1 MCRTAGIAAGLRPG
15 GQTLRL
21 VRMKI
26 DKTSAGIYSGQC
38 HGGACLLRK
47 VCRIAS
53 IAGRLL
59 EEKSSGASLRPS
71 GGTDRQLVS
80 TSLRRAML
88 SLSLAKRVPP
98 G

>member
-59 EEKSSGASLRPS
+59 EEKSSGVLVETIWRS
-71 GGTDRQLVS
+71 RQAAGVN
-80 TSLRRAML
+80 
-88 SLSLAKRVPP
+88 LAQE
-98 G
+98 GHA

>member
-59 EEKSSGASLRPS
+59 EEQASGVLVETIWRR
-71 GGTDRQLVS
+71 RQAAGVN
-80 TSLRRAML
+80 
-88 SLSLAKRVPP
+88 LAQE
-98 G
+98 GHA

>member
-26 DKTSAGIYSGQC
+26 DKTSAGIYSGRC

-53 IAGRLL
+53 VAGRLL
-59 EEKSSGASLRPS
+59 EEKSSGVLVETIWRS
-71 GGTDRQLVS
+71 RQAAGVNLAQEG
-80 TSLRRAML
+80 RA
-88 SLSLAKRVPP
+88 
-98 G
+98 

>member
-26 DKTSAGIYSGQC
+26 DKTSAGIYSRQC

-53 IAGRLL
+53 VAGRLL
-59 EEKSSGASLRPS
+59 EEKSSGVLVETIWRS
-71 GGTDRQLVS
+71 RQAAGVNLAQEG
-80 TSLRRAML
+80 RA
-88 SLSLAKRVPP
+88 
-98 G
+98 